1 MDDLKLLL
9 QAIVNISN
17 ECTDRQTQEKLDKLY
32 DYIVYGPVLR
42 RKKQV
47 NFGIPVDEISGYV
60 PE

>member
-32 DYIVYGPVLR
+32 DH

-60 PE
+60 PL

>member
-1 MDDLKLLL
+1 M
-9 QAIVNISN
+9 NISN

-32 DYIVYGPVLR
+32 DHIVYGPVLR

-47 NFGIPVDEISGYV
+47 NFGIPVDKISGYV

>member
-17 ECTDRQTQEKLDKLY
+17 ECIDLDAQKKLDKLY
-32 DYIVYGPVLR
+32 DHIVYGPVLR

>member
-17 ECTDRQTQEKLDKLY
+17 EYTDRQTQEKLDKLY
-32 DYIVYGPVLR
+32 DHILYGPVLR

-47 NFGIPVDEISGYV
+47 NFGIPVEEISGYV